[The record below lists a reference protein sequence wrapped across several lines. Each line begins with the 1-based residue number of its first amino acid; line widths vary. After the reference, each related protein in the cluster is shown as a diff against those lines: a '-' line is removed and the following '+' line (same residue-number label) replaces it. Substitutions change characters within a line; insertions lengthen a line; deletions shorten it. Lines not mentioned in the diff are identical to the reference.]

1 MGQSDFAAHGTALAV
16 LPLMNVNIRNGSVWL
31 PFTASAF
38 ALAFA
43 IVILGDAG
51 ATIVL
56 NGFAQELPQS
66 PTVMRYAIVHLA
78 TGTILMAGGVIALI
92 AMESRSRA
100 LLLLGEAFAGAALA
114 TIVICEKMSLWT
126 LPYLE

>member
-1 MGQSDFAAHGTALAV
+1 MGQSDFAAHGTTLAV
-16 LPLMNVNIRNGSVWL
+16 LPLMKVNIADGSVWL

-43 IVILGDAG
+43 IMILGEAA
-51 ATIVL
+51 ATIVF

-66 PTVMRYAIVHLA
+66 PTVMRYAVVHLV
-78 TGTILMAGGVIALI
+78 TGTILLAGAAIALI
-92 AMESRSRA
+92 AMESRSRT

>member
-1 MGQSDFAAHGTALAV
+1 MSLNFREA
-16 LPLMNVNIRNGSVWL
+16 SVWL

-51 ATIVL
+51 ATMVL
-56 NGFAQELPQS
+56 NGFVQELPQS
-66 PTVMRYAIVHLA
+66 PTVMRYAVVHLA
-78 TGTILMAGGVIALI
+78 TGTILLAGGLIALI

-100 LLLLGEAFAGAALA
+100 MLLLGEAFAGAALGA
-114 TIVICEKMSLWT
+114 IVIFEKMSLWT
-126 LPYLE
+126 LTYLE

>member
-1 MGQSDFAAHGTALAV
+1 MTLAA
-16 LPLMNVNIRNGSVWL
+16 LPLMKVIIGDASVWL

-66 PTVMRYAIVHLA
+66 PTVLRYAVVHLA
-78 TGTILMAGGVIALI
+78 TGTMLLAGAVIALI
-92 AMESRSRA
+92 AMESRSRT
-100 LLLLGEAFAGAALA
+100 LLLMGEAFAGAALA

>member
-1 MGQSDFAAHGTALAV
+1 MKLNFREA
-16 LPLMNVNIRNGSVWL
+16 SVWL

-51 ATIVL
+51 ATIVF
-56 NGFAQELPQS
+56 NGFAEEFSQS
-66 PTVMRYAIVHLA
+66 TTVMRYVVVHLA
-78 TGTILMAGGVIALI
+78 TGTVLLAGAVIALV
-92 AMESRSRA
+92 AMESRSRS
-100 LLLLGEAFAGAALA
+100 LLLLGEAFAGTALG
-114 TIVICEKMSLWT
+114 TIVIFEKMSLWA

>member
-1 MGQSDFAAHGTALAV
+1 MK
-16 LPLMNVNIRNGSVWL
+16 VNIGNASVWL
-31 PFTASAF
+31 PFAASAF

-43 IVILGDAG
+43 IVILGDAS

-66 PTVMRYAIVHLA
+66 PTVMRYAVVHLA
-78 TGTILMAGGVIALI
+78 AGTILLAGGVIALI
-92 AMESRSRA
+92 AMESRSRT
-100 LLLLGEAFAGAALA
+100 LLLLGETFAGVALA
-114 TIVICEKMSLWT
+114 TIVICEKMSLWA

>member
-1 MGQSDFAAHGTALAV
+1 MARRLLHHGIVRLTF
-16 LPLMNVNIRNGSVWL
+16 RETSVWL
-31 PFTASAF
+31 PFTASAL

-66 PTVMRYAIVHLA
+66 PTVMRYAVVHLA
-78 TGTILMAGGVIALI
+78 TGTILLAGGVIALI
-92 AMESRSRA
+92 AMESRSRM
-100 LLLLGEAFAGAALA
+100 LLLLGQIFAGAALA

>member
-1 MGQSDFAAHGTALAV
+1 MLHHGIMRLNFRET
-16 LPLMNVNIRNGSVWL
+16 SVWL

-66 PTVMRYAIVHLA
+66 PTVMRYAVVHLA
-78 TGTILMAGGVIALI
+78 TGTILLAGGVIALI
-92 AMESRSRA
+92 AMESRSRT
-100 LLLLGEAFAGAALA
+100 LLLLGQTFAGAALA